1 MSEESKEVRAEV
13 DKCLAKWKK
22 ENREAYDRFNEQY
35 SEHVKKH
42 LNGDFNTK
50 MEGILPM
57 MGSTTNDPQGE
68 YKREPLLSDKWI
80 GKWEDHYDVY
90 YEKGHEGSV
99 MHEHHFPNGPLY
111 FSNGAEAARKF
122 YEDLITDGTL
132 ILKSNLVTLIRDML
146 IEEEKGAAWDWH
158 DGGQGVSVCKK
169 LLKHLGDE

>member
-1 MSEESKEVRAEV
+1 M
-13 DKCLAKWKK
+13 
-22 ENREAYDRFNEQY
+22 
-35 SEHVKKH
+35 
-42 LNGDFNTK
+42 
-50 MEGILPM
+50 
-57 MGSTTNDPQGE
+57 STTNDPQGE
-68 YKREPLLSDKWI
+68 YGRDLVSFSEKLVTRENIIAGMKNLEPEREPLLSDKRI

-99 MHEHHFPNGPLY
+99 LHEHHFPNGPLY